1 GASADAPGGL
11 EGHQMTIFPF
21 QMKEMTHLYTRA
33 LKLPTSALLEKDQPE
48 PEDVVMISSEAKKK
62 QILDEAKGAVLDRI
76 RQAG

>member
-1 GASADAPGGL
+1 
-11 EGHQMTIFPF
+11 MTIFPF